1 MTSHTTMPTVSRLEV
16 IATGARRRWSL
27 EEKQRIVAESFA
39 LARNVSATARRHG
52 LSGGQLFMWRR
63 LAREGKLVLNGN
75 VGGFV
80 PAIITSQERAHE
92 PSPNSASATLSCDL
106 TPPGGRIEIVLVHGD
121 RVIVGGD
128 VDAAALARVI
138 KALSRR

>member
-1 MTSHTTMPTVSRLEV
+1 MPSHTTMPKVSRLEV
-16 IATGARRRWSL
+16 ITTGARRRWSL

-75 VGGFV
+75 VDGFV
-80 PAIITSQERAHE
+80 PAIITAEERAHE
-92 PSPNSASATLSCDL
+92 PSLNSGSATPSCGL
-106 TPPGGRIEIVLVHGD
+106 PPPGGRIEIVLTHGD
-121 RVIVGGD
+121 RVIVGTD

-138 KALSRR
+138 EALSRR